1 MHSERNQERLK
12 TCSALMQ
19 GEFTTIEHLDILIG
33 AIRIESPEL
42 FHTADT
48 VSTRVFYDRPAGGEP
63 CARYINSNH
72 RYARAY
78 V

>member
-1 MHSERNQERLK
+1 MDD
-12 TCSALMQ
+12 
-19 GEFTTIEHLDILIG
+19 LDILSIS
-33 AIRIESPEL
+33 IRIESPEI
-42 FHTADT
+42 FHDADT
-48 VSTRVFYDRPAGGEP
+48 VSTRVFYDRPASGEP

>member
-12 TCSALMQ
+12 TCAAFISA
-19 GEFTTIEHLDILIG
+19 GEADVDDLDILIG

-48 VSTRVFYDRPAGGEP
+48 LMTRVFADRPASGEV
-63 CARYINSNH
+63 CAYYINGSH
-72 RYARAY
+72 RYVRAY